1 MTDILGVDIGLGGGL
16 AVVRITNGL
25 PGFLAV
31 IDMPVVGSGA
41 KARIDAHAVAAFLQQ
56 YPPSQ
61 AVLEHTQA
69 FPGQGR
75 SSIFSFGRS
84 TGTIETVLALHRI
97 PIEIVQPNRWKQT
110 LGLSREKEE
119 ARALALRLYPAAAE
133 HLRRKLDHGRAE
145 ALLLAHWF
153 TSRRNAGQVGPAH
166 KPDQLEN
173 LETEDGRL
181 R

>member
-133 HLRRKLDHGRAE
+133 HLQARSRAGRGPTARTLVYLTTERRTGR
-145 ALLLAHWF
+145 
-153 TSRRNAGQVGPAH
+153 TG
-166 KPDQLEN
+166 
-173 LETEDGRL
+173 T
-181 R
+181 